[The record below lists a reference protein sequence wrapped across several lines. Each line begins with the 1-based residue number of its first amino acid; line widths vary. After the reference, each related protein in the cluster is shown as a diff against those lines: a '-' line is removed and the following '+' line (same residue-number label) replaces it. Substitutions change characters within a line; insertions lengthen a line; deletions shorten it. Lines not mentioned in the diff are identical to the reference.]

1 MEKTYF
7 VDDDLFNVLH
17 DFGWVKS
24 EEEVLKEKKQKEEAA
39 KQKEQEKQEKPEEPE
54 EPEDHYFTCPYDNI
68 QEEFDCVNEKLDVVL
83 KCLKTILTVLRDN
96 G

>member
-7 VDDDLFNVLH
+7 IDDDLLNVLH
-17 DFGWVKS
+17 GFGWVKT
-24 EEEVLKEKKQKEEAA
+24 EEEVLKEKKQKE
-39 KQKEQEKQEKPEEPE
+39 QEKQEKQEKQEEPE
-54 EPEDHYFTCPYDNI
+54 EPEDFEDPDFDCPCANI

-83 KCLKTILTVLRDN
+83 KCLRTILTVLRDN

>member
-7 VDDDLFNVLH
+7 IDEDLLNDLH
-17 DFGWVKS
+17 NFGWVKT
-24 EEEVLKEKKQKEEAA
+24 EEEILKEKKQKEEAA
-39 KQKEQEKQEKPEEPE
+39 KQKEQEKQEKQE
-54 EPEDHYFTCPYDNI
+54 EPEDPDFDCPCANI

-83 KCLKTILTVLRDN
+83 KCLKTILAVLRDN